1 MSTAQLRETVAKQLR
16 RSQAHAGLTAA
27 LDGFP
32 AELAGRAVAGHP
44 HTAWQQVEHLRL
56 AAEDLVAYCRDAEY
70 APPEWPAGYW
80 PASPEPPS
88 PEAWSESCRRVLE
101 ASDQLARLV
110 EDPDLDLFS
119 AVPAAEKAQHHTL
132 RAALILLDHNG
143 YHAGQII
150 ALRKALGIWPAGQ
163 APVP

>member
-1 MSTAQLRETVAKQLR
+1 M
-16 RSQAHAGLTAA
+16 
-27 LDGFP
+27 
-32 AELAGRAVAGHP
+32 
-44 HTAWQQVEHLRL
+44 

-88 PEAWSESCRRVLE
+88 PAAWSDSCRRLLE
-101 ASDQLARLV
+101 ASDRLARLV

-119 AVPAAEKAQHHTL
+119 AVPAAEKAQHHTF

-143 YHAGQII
+143 YHAGQIV
-150 ALRKALGIWPAGQ
+150 ALRKALGVWPAGQ